1 MLQPMP
7 GNVCWALLGP
17 IHHEEKIDASP
28 SLRSGLRLTALIL
41 RCAQDDSAATL
52 DCHPERS
59 EGSVLMGKFPLASLD
74 SLGYTTL
81 VQTTYTLR

>member
-1 MLQPMP
+1 M
-7 GNVCWALLGP
+7 
-17 IHHEEKIDASP
+17 
-28 SLRSGLRLTALIL
+28 L

-81 VQTTYTLR
+81 VQTTYILR